1 MTMDNFDV
9 MKLADEVEKDSQS
22 GTLTLSLL
30 TSGNVLYSPDPDMP
44 NHLRRLSPSGRLEIG
59 IFSNGRFIATSVI
72 REEGFKE

>member
-59 IFSNGRFIATSVI
+59 IFSNGMFIATSVI